1 MKNYSD
7 FSDRELVEMTLV
19 GDTDAFGELVT
30 RHGPAVLN
38 AARAVTRNLTLPRTP
53 RRTPSS
59 RDGCASRPSATGRSS
74 ARGS

>member
-38 AARAVTRNLTLPRTP
+38 AARAVTRNPYAAEDAAAVKKTP
-53 RRTPSS
+53 PNH
-59 RDGCASRPSATGRSS
+59 SAKSKQEVR
-74 ARGS
+74 